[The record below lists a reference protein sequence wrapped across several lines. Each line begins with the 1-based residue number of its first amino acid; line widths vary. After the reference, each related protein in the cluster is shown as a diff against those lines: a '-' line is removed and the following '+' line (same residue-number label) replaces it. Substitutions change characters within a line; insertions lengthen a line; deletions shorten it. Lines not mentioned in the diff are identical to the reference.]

1 MKSRIRFGAGLALL
15 AIAVTLVVW
24 QGSFTFGDYGPTSP
38 DQIYVFWGL
47 STLIFLLTVVLG
59 FYLFRNAVKLYF
71 ERLGNR
77 EGSRIRTKIVLGAL
91 TLCFL
96 PTVFLVVWS
105 VEVLNRNLDKWFSR
119 PAENIRLNLQA
130 VGETLDREARTT
142 GQALAH
148 WVADSEAT
156 HKFLATGQRPA
167 DAFDQICGRNGVE
180 EVYVLRPDGGQ
191 IMICEAAAPAA
202 AGKGREIV
210 SKAPIDGNGEVV
222 LRTRVPLDMAA
233 SQEAI
238 QKEVKDYDRLASSK
252 KEMRRFYLQLLL
264 LITLF
269 VLFIATWLAL
279 YLARQISVPITALL
293 DAAREVRAG
302 NLYHRVTAPAIDEF
316 ATLVRAFNEMTA
328 DLETNR
334 GELERRRRFIEAVLE
349 SIPTGVISLAHDG
362 RILLVNGALHQIF
375 PEPSIHAANNLSDL
389 VPPDVHREFS
399 HLMKRARRMGVA
411 SRQMEIKTLGRTHNI
426 SVTVSALEQ
435 RGTAGFV
442 MVLEDTSELYHA
454 QKMAAWHEVAR
465 RIAHE
470 LKNPLT
476 PIALCS
482 ERIMR
487 QLDKTTAPPEVKRIL
502 NECSTTI
509 GREVESV
516 KLLVDEFSQFARFP
530 SANPQPG
537 DLNEVVAD
545 GLAVFAG
552 RLEGIEMH
560 VDLARV
566 LPRVLIDREQF
577 KRVVVNLV
585 DNAAEAMRETPLK
598 RLAIATHAPSPDTVE
613 LVIAD
618 TGCGIQPEDKEKLFL
633 PYFSTKRRGTGLG
646 LAIVSHIVSE
656 HHASIRVEDNQP
668 AGARFIIE
676 IPAFVAAE
684 PESRPQETPA

>member
-1 MKSRIRFGAGLALL
+1 MKPRIRFGAGLALL
-15 AIAVTLVVW
+15 SIAVTLVVW
-24 QGSFTFGDYGPTSP
+24 QGSFTFGDYGPSSP
-38 DQIYVFWGL
+38 EQTYIFWAL

-71 ERLGNR
+71 ERVGKR

-96 PTVFLVVWS
+96 PTVFLVIWS

-130 VGETLDREARTT
+130 VGEALERESRDT

-148 WVADSEAT
+148 WVADSDAT
-156 HKFLATGQRPA
+156 RRFLATGQRPA
-167 DAFDQICGRNGVE
+167 EFLDLVCGQSGVDE
-180 EVYVLRPDGGQ
+180 AHIVRPDGGQ
-191 IMICEAAAPAA
+191 IVLCESQEPR
-202 AGKGREIV
+202 GKGREII
-210 SKAPIDGNGEVV
+210 SRAPMDGKNEVV
-222 LRTRVPLDMAA
+222 LRTRVAIDLAE
-233 SQEAI
+233 SQAAI
-238 QKEVKDYDRLASSK
+238 QKEIRDYDRLASSK

-269 VLFIATWLAL
+269 VLFVATWLAL

-302 NLYHRVTAPAIDEF
+302 NLSHRVSAPAIDEF
-316 ATLVRAFNEMTA
+316 ATLIRAFNDMTA

-334 GELERRRRFIEAVLE
+334 GELDRRRRFIEAVLE
-349 SIPTGVISLAHDG
+349 SIPTGVISLTHDG
-362 RILLVNGALHQIF
+362 RILLVNGALRQIF
-375 PEPSIHAANNLSDL
+375 PEHSIQSATRLGDL
-389 VPPDVHREFS
+389 VSAEVQGEFL
-399 HLMKRARRMGVA
+399 HLMKRARRTGAA
-411 SRQMEIKTLGRTHNI
+411 SRQMELKTGGRTRSL
-426 SVTVSALEQ
+426 SVTVSALEEKVTS
-435 RGTAGFV
+435 GYV
-442 MVLEDTSELYHA
+442 IVLEDTSELLHA

-487 QLDKTTAPPEVKRIL
+487 QLEKTSAPPEVKRIL
-502 NECSTTI
+502 TECSVTI

-516 KLLVDEFSQFARFP
+516 KLLVNEFSQFARFP

-537 DLNEVVAD
+537 DVNEVVEEA
-545 GLAVFAG
+545 LAVFAG
-552 RLEGIEMH
+552 RLDGIRIH
-560 VDLARV
+560 QDLARP
-566 LPRVLIDREQF
+566 LPPVAIDREQF

-585 DNAAEAMRETPLK
+585 DNAAEAMRDTPLK
-598 RLAIATHAPSPDTVE
+598 LLTLATHLAAPDTVE
-613 LVIAD
+613 LVITD

-646 LAIVSHIVSE
+646 LAIVSHILSE
-656 HHASIRVEDNQP
+656 HQARIRVEDNQP
-668 AGARFIIE
+668 SGVRFLIE
-676 IPAFVAAE
+676 IPALAAPE
-684 PESRPQETPA
+684 PETKPLEASA